1 MRPEEYLLI
10 ILRRWWVLLLAAAVA
25 AGGAY
30 LFTSRE
36 PVTYQASGRLMAIAQ
51 PPDYWL
57 DMYAKNR
64 LASYQNLVGTWD
76 FVSTALK
83 EAKLNIDPG
92 LASSELT
99 LGHDPNTNTIQIV
112 VTDTDPSRAAA
123 IVNALGDAFVKQAQA
138 DNARIT
144 QDYPST
150 PSTPRGTVEIVK
162 LDTPGPPGTP
172 TGPRVKLN
180 TVAGAVLGLALGVLL
195 AFAVEYL
202 DDTLRGERDVARAL
216 DLPGVAG
223 IPRR

>member
-10 ILRRWWVLLLAAAVA
+10 ILRHWWVLLLAAAVA

-112 VTDTDPSRAAA
+112 VT
-123 IVNALGDAFVKQAQA
+123 
-138 DNARIT
+138 
-144 QDYPST
+144 
-150 PSTPRGTVEIVK
+150 
-162 LDTPGPPGTP
+162 
-172 TGPRVKLN
+172 
-180 TVAGAVLGLALGVLL
+180 
-195 AFAVEYL
+195 
-202 DDTLRGERDVARAL
+202 
-216 DLPGVAG
+216 
-223 IPRR
+223 